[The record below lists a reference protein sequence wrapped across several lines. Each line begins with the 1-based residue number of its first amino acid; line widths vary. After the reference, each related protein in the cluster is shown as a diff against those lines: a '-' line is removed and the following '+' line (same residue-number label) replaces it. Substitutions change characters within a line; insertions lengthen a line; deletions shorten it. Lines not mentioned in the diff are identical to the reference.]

1 MPKESKSKKPKSW
14 VDVFVFWL
22 AMPDWRAAAAD
33 RQAGLPVAW
42 YISHR
47 LPGKNPLVHQP
58 ADFVAHVP
66 VLFVSY
72 G

>member
-1 MPKESKSKKPKSW
+1 
-14 VDVFVFWL
+14 
-22 AMPDWRAAAAD
+22 MPDWRAAAAD